1 MNRTKYRK
9 LKNKVKRIQVQWLRT
24 LLPED
29 NREPITVQDVSELMP
44 DQTHIFGDGEFKL
57 SYMSEKWVIKF
68 LKKYP
73 HINNYNE
80 IEEII
85 NGAK

>member
-1 MNRTKYRK
+1 MNRTKYKK

-29 NREPITVQDVSELMP
+29 NGEPITVQDVSELMP
-44 DQTHIFGDGEFKL
+44 DQTHIFGDGQFKL

-85 NGAK
+85 NGVK

>member
-1 MNRTKYRK
+1 MNRTKYKK

-29 NREPITVQDVSELMP
+29 NGEPITVQDVSELMP
-44 DQTHIFGDGEFKL
+44 DQTHIFGDGQFKL

>member
-1 MNRTKYRK
+1 MNRTKYKK
-9 LKNKVKRIQVQWLRT
+9 LKNKVKKIQVQWLRT

-29 NREPITVQDVSELMP
+29 NGEPITVQDVSELMP
-44 DQTHIFGDGEFKL
+44 DQTHIFGDGQFKL

>member
-29 NREPITVQDVSELMP
+29 NGEPITVQDVSELMP

>member
-29 NREPITVQDVSELMP
+29 NGEPITVQDVSELMP
-44 DQTHIFGDGEFKL
+44 DQTHIFGDGQFKL